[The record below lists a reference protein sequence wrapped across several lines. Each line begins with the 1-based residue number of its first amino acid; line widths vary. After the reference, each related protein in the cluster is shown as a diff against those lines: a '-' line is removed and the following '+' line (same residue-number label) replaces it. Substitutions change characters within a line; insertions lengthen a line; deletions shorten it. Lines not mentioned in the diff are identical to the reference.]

1 MDGRTIEVFE
11 GNSRA
16 ARQALRLVTE
26 GQVCRDR
33 MCPLTTECVL
43 LLQNVFSNHS
53 SLKARFVE
61 FRFLGF
67 WSLGFMCIHID
78 ISICKDRGSLCPA
91 SSDHRMCSLTTE
103 CVLLLWNG
111 SEGRFVLRPLTTE
124 CVLLPQNVFSYYRM
138 CSLTKGSAT
147 RQRVAPTDRN
157 SFVACQQNRMLWGTG
172 TCRRLLH
179 TSASSIIHPFLYDT

>member
-43 LLQNVFSNHS
+43 LLQNVFSYHS

-67 WSLGFMCIHID
+67 RSLGFICIHID

-91 SSDHRMCSLTTE
+91 SSNHRMCSLTTE
-103 CVLLLWNG
+103 CVLLL
-111 SEGRFVLRPLTTE
+111 
-124 CVLLPQNVFSYYRM
+124 QNVFSRRAR
-138 CSLTKGSAT
+138 LA
-147 RQRVAPTDRN
+147 QRVALGAEVTNAEGGRRGVVTAAADTMMREGVCGVSGAKLSP
-157 SFVACQQNRMLWGTG
+157 SFSG
-172 TCRRLLH
+172 
-179 TSASSIIHPFLYDT
+179 SSP